1 MALVS
6 IAEAAKLVGKSKRTI
21 YNDLHKGKLSASQ
34 DCTDG
39 KTIDTS
45 ELVRFYGEFVAQL
58 HSAKHVQSS
67 QLCTPSSANIA
78 QQENQKMALLEAE
91 NAALKTLLEEREKRL
106 ADKDKMILL
115 LEHKQTK
122 PWWKIF
128 S

>member
-34 DCTDG
+34 DCTDS

-45 ELVRFYGEFVAQL
+45 ELARVYGAITAQL
-58 HSAKHVQSS
+58 HSAMPAQTS
-67 QLCTPSSANIA
+67 QLCTPDNAQKIA
-78 QQENQKMALLEAE
+78 ALEAE
-91 NAALKTLLEEREKRL
+91 NAALKQLLEEREKRL

-115 LEHKQTK
+115 LEDKRAPK
-122 PWWKIF
+122 PWWKVWG
-128 S
+128 

>member
-45 ELVRFYGEFVAQL
+45 ELVRVYGALVAQL
-58 HSAKHVQSS
+58 HSAKTVQSS
-67 QLCTPSSANIA
+67 QLCTTDCTPEIGQKIA
-78 QQENQKMALLEAE
+78 VLEAE
-91 NAALKTLLEEREKRL
+91 NAALKTLLDEREKRL

-115 LEHKQTK
+115 LEHKQAR
-122 PWWKIF
+122 PWWKIW
-128 S
+128 

>member
-45 ELVRFYGEFVAQL
+45 ELVRVYGAISAQL
-58 HSAKHVQSS
+58 HSAKTVQSS
-67 QLCTPSSANIA
+67 QLCTPDCTPEIS
-78 QQENQKMALLEAE
+78 QKLASLEAE
-91 NAALKTLLEEREKRL
+91 ISALKQLLEEREKRL
-106 ADKDKMILL
+106 TDKDKMILL
-115 LEHKQTK
+115 LEDKRASK
-122 PWWKIF
+122 PWWKIWG
-128 S
+128 